1 MGRDRFMNGKTT
13 SQSLLIEVKTGIKK
27 TKVLPINL
35 VLLLTAKKKMV
46 NGVKTNQLDFRW

>member
-46 NGVKTNQLDFRW
+46 NGVKTNQLNFQ